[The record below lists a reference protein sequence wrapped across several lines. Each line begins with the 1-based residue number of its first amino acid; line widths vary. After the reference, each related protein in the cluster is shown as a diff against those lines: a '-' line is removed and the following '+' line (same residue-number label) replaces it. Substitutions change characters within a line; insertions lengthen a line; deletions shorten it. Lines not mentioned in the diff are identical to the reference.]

1 MCYCPVEEERRTE
14 CAPVHL
20 RRRSVTAVKWWRRM
34 RRRRRTQGAA
44 FLQKRGRTQ
53 SAAVK

>member
-14 CAPVHL
+14 CVSVHL